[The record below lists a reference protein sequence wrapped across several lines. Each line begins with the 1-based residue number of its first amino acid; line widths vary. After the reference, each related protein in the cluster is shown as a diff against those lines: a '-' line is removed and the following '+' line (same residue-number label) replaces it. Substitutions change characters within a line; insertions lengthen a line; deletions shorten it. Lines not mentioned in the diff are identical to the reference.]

1 MTKMNSIAAKLIEL
15 HSHQNTPY
23 HFVSDAEL
31 IDVIKAP
38 AKYLTEDDQ
47 YSRSLELEPKIST

>member
-1 MTKMNSIAAKLIEL
+1 MTKMNSIASKLIEL

-23 HFVSDAEL
+23 HFVSDIEL

-38 AKYLTEDDQ
+38 AKYLTEDEQ
-47 YSRSLELEPKIST
+47 YFRSIELEPKVST